1 MLLVRSTP
9 RERLIEL
16 ARMTAVVRVDRDAE
30 DQGVKGL
37 MTHSSQAGGR
47 QRKKEYRG

>member
-16 ARMTAVVRVDRDAE
+16 ARMIAGAE
-30 DQGVKGL
+30 TGDQGGTRDNAMDL
-37 MTHSSQAGGR
+37 NAHIDLAG
-47 QRKKEYRG
+47 